1 MKQTVSSISSL
12 SSAYCNILTIEKKK
26 KKKSL
31 ASNQAKG
38 KKTMFIR
45 ITASK
50 KTETVIK
57 IHVAILIFNPRSE
70 GLATV

>member
-12 SSAYCNILTIEKKK
+12 SSTYCNIPTIEKKK
-26 KKKSL
+26 KTL